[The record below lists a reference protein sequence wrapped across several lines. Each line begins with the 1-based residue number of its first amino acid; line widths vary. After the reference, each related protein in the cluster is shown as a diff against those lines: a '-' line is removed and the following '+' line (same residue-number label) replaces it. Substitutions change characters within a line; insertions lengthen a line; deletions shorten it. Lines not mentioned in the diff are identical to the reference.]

1 MSNIFTK
8 KEGITITNSSHIF
21 TTESPVYISAVNMK
35 YLRDKFYSRDIKNE
49 SNMNH
54 VIQSKVK
61 VLDPRLEKLL
71 HILVV
76 HPSPPRIGC
85 KQH

>member
-8 KEGITITNSSHIF
+8 KEGIAITNSSHIF
-21 TTESPVYISAVNMK
+21 TTKPPVYISAVNMK

-54 VIQSKVK
+54 V
-61 VLDPRLEKLL
+61 L
-71 HILVV
+71 
-76 HPSPPRIGC
+76 
-85 KQH
+85 